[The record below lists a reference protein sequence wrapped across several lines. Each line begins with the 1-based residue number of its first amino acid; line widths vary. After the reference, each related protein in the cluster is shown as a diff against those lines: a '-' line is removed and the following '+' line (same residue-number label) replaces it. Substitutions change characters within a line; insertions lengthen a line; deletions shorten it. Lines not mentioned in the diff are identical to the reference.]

1 MPMFYLLLMTFVNRR
16 RFYVQRKRADVWA
29 LLSSAGSRFFLTHDI
44 GNRVQQRFRVRI
56 DVKIS
61 AVSRAI
67 TNAPPQGNYGSLASF
82 TECFDDLL
90 FLFTGNGV
98 AKDENVETALLTLF
112 KARLQIRCRNYFVPI
127 AFEQHVPG
135 SQQGQVVGN
144 RKDAC
149 LGSACS

>member
-1 MPMFYLLLMTFVNRR
+1 MFYLLLMTFVNGR

-67 TNAPPQGNYGSLASF
+67 IVSGTSRVLSRALNWRLRGHITSHRANESLGTIDSV
-82 TECFDDLL
+82 DK
-90 FLFTGNGV
+90 GV
-98 AKDENVETALLTLF
+98 G
-112 KARLQIRCRNYFVPI
+112 IR
-127 AFEQHVPG
+127 
-135 SQQGQVVGN
+135 
-144 RKDAC
+144 
-149 LGSACS
+149 